1 MSIETSQW
9 VFNWGKIDH
18 CAASTTGTETEGKVR
33 NYGQMSPGEQWP
45 SGRPFL
51 FRLASMF

>member
-18 CAASTTGTETEGKVR
+18 CAASTTGTGTEGKVR
-33 NYGQMSPGEQWP
+33 NYGQMSPGERWP
-45 SGRPFL
+45 SGDH
-51 FRLASMF
+51 SYSD